1 MWHDATVIG
10 PSRRLLL
17 QGNREGVVTD
27 VRVCSFMNVTSSGRI
42 EFSHKSF
49 MEYFVAD
56 VIVKRLGE
64 RKPIKLLGRPL
75 NYEILYFLGSYALV
89 RSEVRLEIVQHL
101 QHVAYD
107 QPAAYR
113 ERKSVV

>member
-1 MWHDATVIG
+1 
-10 PSRRLLL
+10 
-17 QGNREGVVTD
+17 
-27 VRVCSFMNVTSSGRI
+27 MNVTSAGRI

-56 VIVKRLGE
+56 VIVNRLGE

-75 NYEILYFLGSYALV
+75 NYEILYFLGRQALV
-89 RSEVRLEIVQHL
+89 RCEVRIELVQHL
-101 QHVAYD
+101 PHVAYD

-113 ERKSVV
+113 SKLRVAVIFTERSDERRVRQEGVRTGRVL

>member
-1 MWHDATVIG
+1 
-10 PSRRLLL
+10 
-17 QGNREGVVTD
+17 
-27 VRVCSFMNVTSSGRI
+27 MNVTSAGRI

-113 ERKSVV
+113 SNLRVALMFSEQNSIDREFADIDLDRKSTRLNSSH